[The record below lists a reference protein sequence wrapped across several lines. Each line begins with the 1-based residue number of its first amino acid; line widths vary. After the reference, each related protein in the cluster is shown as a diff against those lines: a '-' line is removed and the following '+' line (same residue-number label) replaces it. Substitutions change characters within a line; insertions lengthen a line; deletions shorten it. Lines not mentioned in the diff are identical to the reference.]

1 MNILE
6 IIEKKR
12 DKKELEKEEIE
23 YFINGYTK
31 GEIADYQAAALVM
44 AIFLNG
50 MTKEE
55 TANLTLAMANSGE
68 ILDLSKLNKTI
79 VDKHST
85 GGVGDKVSICLL
97 PLVASLGVPVAKMSG
112 RGLGFT
118 GGTVDKMQSIPGYKT
133 EIDMNTF
140 VKNVENVGI
149 SMISQTMNLA
159 PADKK
164 LYALR
169 DSISCVESIPLI
181 ASSIMSKKIASG
193 AEKIVIDVTVGKGA
207 FMKNMQD
214 AEKLANEMI
223 EIGKLA
229 NRETV
234 CILTNMNEPLGYA
247 VGNNLEVIEAIDFL
261 KGKMPEDL
269 KEVVLELGSYMIKLA
284 GLGDNL
290 EENKLKMLEN
300 ISNGKAFNKFA
311 EMVKNQGGDVSYLED
326 TNKFV
331 KAKYVEP
338 IKTEKNGYIQ
348 EIDAEE
354 VGKIACSLGA
364 GRIRKEDKIDHTAG
378 IKLCKKVSEKVSN
391 GEDLAYIYSNDVEKL
406 QIAKKKLAG
415 VIRIDDKKIEQ
426 EPTICYSSI
435 RHKNQPF

>member
-12 DKKELEKEEIE
+12 EKQELTKEEIK
-23 YFINGYTK
+23 YFVKGYVE

-44 AIFLNG
+44 AIYLNG
-50 MTKEE
+50 MTKQE
-55 TANLTLAMANSGE
+55 TTNLTISMANSGE

-133 EIDMNTF
+133 EIDIHKF
-140 VKNVENVGI
+140 IQNVENVGI

-193 AEKIVIDVTVGKGA
+193 AEKIVLDVTVGKGA
-207 FMKNMQD
+207 FMKNMEN
-214 AEKLANEMI
+214 AKELAKEMI

-234 CILTNMNEPLGYA
+234 CVLTNMNEPLGHA

-269 KEVVLELGSYMIKLA
+269 KQVVLELGAYMIKLA
-284 GLGDNL
+284 GLGESL
-290 EENKLKMLEN
+290 EENKKKMLEN
-300 ISNGKAFNKFA
+300 ISNGKAYNKLV
-311 EMVKNQGGDVSYLED
+311 EMVKNQEGDISYLED
-326 TNKFV
+326 TNKFE
-331 KAKYVEP
+331 KAKIIEP
-338 IKTEKNGYIQ
+338 IIAKQDGYIQ
-348 EIDAEE
+348 EINAEE
-354 VGKIACSLGA
+354 IGKVACELGA
-364 GRIRKEDKIDHTAG
+364 GRVRKEDQIDYTVG
-378 IKLCKKVSEKVSN
+378 IKLNKKVADKISKGDVLGYIHSNNKEKF
-391 GEDLAYIYSNDVEKL
+391 EEAERKL
-406 QIAKKKLAG
+406 EQIIKINENEVKK
-415 VIRIDDKKIEQ
+415 
-426 EPTICYSSI
+426 EPTIFGIC
-435 RHKNQPF
+435 K

>member
-12 DKKELEKEEIE
+12 EKQELTKEEIK
-23 YFINGYTK
+23 YFVKGYVD

-44 AIFLNG
+44 AIYLNG
-50 MTKEE
+50 MTKQE
-55 TANLTLAMANSGE
+55 TTNLTIEMANSGE

-133 EIDMNTF
+133 EIDIHKF
-140 VKNVENVGI
+140 IQNVENVGI

-193 AEKIVIDVTVGKGA
+193 AEKIVLDVTVGKGA
-207 FMKNMQD
+207 FMKNMEN
-214 AEKLANEMI
+214 AKELANEMI

-234 CILTNMNEPLGYA
+234 CVLTNMNEPLGHA

-261 KGKMPEDL
+261 KGKMTEDL
-269 KEVVLELGSYMIKLA
+269 KQVVLELGAYMIKLA
-284 GLGDNL
+284 GLGESL
-290 EENKLKMLEN
+290 EENKKKMLEN
-300 ISNGKAFNKFA
+300 IANGKAYNKLV
-311 EMVKNQGGDVSYLED
+311 EMVKNQEGDISYLED
-326 TNKFV
+326 TNKFER
-331 KAKYVEP
+331 AKIIEP
-338 IKTEKNGYIQ
+338 IIAKQDGYIQ
-348 EIDAEE
+348 EINAEE
-354 VGKIACSLGA
+354 IGKVACELGA
-364 GRIRKEDKIDHTAG
+364 GRVRKEDQIDYTVGIILNKKIADKISKGDVLGYIH
-378 IKLCKKVSEKVSN
+378 SN
-391 GEDLAYIYSNDVEKL
+391 N
-406 QIAKKKLAG
+406 KKKFEEAERKLEQIIKINENE
-415 VIRIDDKKIEQ
+415 VKK
-426 EPTICYSSI
+426 EPTIFGIC
-435 RHKNQPF
+435 K

>member
-12 DKKELEKEEIE
+12 EKQELTKEEIK
-23 YFINGYTK
+23 YFVKGYVDGK
-31 GEIADYQAAALVM
+31 IADYQAAALVM
-44 AIFLNG
+44 AIYLNG
-50 MTKEE
+50 MTKQE
-55 TANLTLAMANSGE
+55 TTNLTIEMANSGE

-133 EIDMNTF
+133 EIDIHKF
-140 VKNVENVGI
+140 IQNVENVGI

-193 AEKIVIDVTVGKGA
+193 AEKIVLDVTVGKGA
-207 FMKNMQD
+207 FMKNMEN
-214 AEKLANEMI
+214 AKELANEMI

-234 CILTNMNEPLGYA
+234 CVLTNMNEPLGYA

-269 KEVVLELGSYMIKLA
+269 KQVVLELGAYMINLA
-284 GLGDNL
+284 GLGEDL
-290 EENKLKMLEN
+290 EENKNKMLEN
-300 ISNGKAFNKFA
+300 ISNGKAYDKFV
-311 EMVKNQGGDVSYLED
+311 EMVKNQEGDISYLED
-326 TNKFV
+326 TSKFK
-331 KAKYVEP
+331 KAKIIEP
-338 IKTEKNGYIQ
+338 IMAKQDGYIQ
-348 EIDAEE
+348 EINAEE
-354 VGKIACSLGA
+354 IGKVTCGLGA
-364 GRIRKEDKIDHTAG
+364 GRVKKEDIIDYSVG
-378 IKLCKKVSEKVSN
+378 VILNKKVADKVSK
-391 GEDLAYIYSNDVEKL
+391 GDILGYIHSNSKEKFEEAERKL
-406 QIAKKKLAG
+406 EQIIK
-415 VIRIDDKKIEQ
+415 INENKIEK
-426 EPTICYSSI
+426 EPTIFGIC
-435 RHKNQPF
+435 K

>member
-12 DKKELEKEEIE
+12 EKQELTKEEIK
-23 YFINGYTK
+23 YFVKGYVDGK
-31 GEIADYQAAALVM
+31 IADYQAAALVM
-44 AIFLNG
+44 AIYLNG
-50 MTKEE
+50 MTKQE
-55 TANLTLAMANSGE
+55 TTNLTIEMANSGE

-133 EIDMNTF
+133 EIDIHKF
-140 VKNVENVGI
+140 IQNVENVGI

-193 AEKIVIDVTVGKGA
+193 AEKIVLDVTVGKGA
-207 FMKNMQD
+207 FMKNMEN
-214 AEKLANEMI
+214 AKELANEMI

-229 NRETV
+229 DRETV
-234 CILTNMNEPLGYA
+234 CVLTNMNEPLGYA

-269 KEVVLELGSYMIKLA
+269 KQVVLELGAYMINLA
-284 GLGDNL
+284 GLGEDL
-290 EENKLKMLEN
+290 EENKNKMLEN
-300 ISNGKAFNKFA
+300 ISNGKAYDKFV
-311 EMVKNQGGDVSYLED
+311 EMVKNQEGDISYLED
-326 TNKFV
+326 TSKFE
-331 KAKYVEP
+331 KAKIIEP
-338 IKTEKNGYIQ
+338 IMAKQDGYIQ
-348 EIDAEE
+348 EINAEE
-354 VGKIACSLGA
+354 IGKVTCGLGA
-364 GRIRKEDKIDHTAG
+364 GRVKKEDIIDYSVG
-378 IKLCKKVSEKVSN
+378 IILNKKVADKVSK
-391 GEDLAYIYSNDVEKL
+391 GDILGYIHSNSKEKFEEAERKL
-406 QIAKKKLAG
+406 EQI
-415 VIRIDDKKIEQ
+415 IKINEN
-426 EPTICYSSI
+426 EIEKETTIFGIC
-435 RHKNQPF
+435 K

>member
-12 DKKELEKEEIE
+12 DKKELTREEIE
-23 YFINGYTK
+23 HFVKGYVNE
-31 GEIADYQAAALVM
+31 EIADYQASALVM

-50 MTKEE
+50 MTKQE
-55 TANLTLAMANSGE
+55 TKNLTMAMAQSGE
-68 ILDLSKLNKTI
+68 MLDLSKLNKTI

-133 EIDMNTF
+133 DIDINSF
-140 VKNVENVGI
+140 IKNVENIGI

-193 AEKIVIDVTVGKGA
+193 AEKIVLDVTVGKGA
-207 FMKNMQD
+207 FMKDIQH
-214 AEKLANEMI
+214 AKKLASEMI

-234 CILTNMNEPLGYA
+234 CILTNMDEPLGYA
-247 VGNNLEVIEAIDFL
+247 IGNNLEVIEAINFL
-261 KGKMPEDL
+261 KGEMPEDL
-269 KEVVLELGSYMIKLA
+269 KEVVLELGANMIKLA
-284 GLGDNL
+284 GLGDKL
-290 EENKLKMLEN
+290 EENKTKMLEN
-300 ISNGKAFNKFA
+300 IKNGKGYNKFV
-311 EMVKNQGGDVSYLED
+311 EMVKNQEGDITYLED
-326 TNKFV
+326 TNKFP
-331 KAKYVEP
+331 KAKYVEA
-338 IKTEKNGYIQ
+338 IKANQDGYIQ
-348 EIDAEE
+348 EINAEE
-354 VGKIACSLGA
+354 VGKVACNLGA
-364 GRIRKEDKIDHTAG
+364 GRIRKEDKIDYTVG
-378 IKLCKKVSEKVSN
+378 IKLCKKVSEKISK
-391 GEDLAYIYSNDVEKL
+391 GENLAYIYANDIEKL
-406 QIAKKKLAG
+406 EIAKRELRNIIKIDKN
-415 VIRIDDKKIEQ
+415 RIEKI
-426 EPTICYSSI
+426 PTILS
-435 RHKNQPF
+435 

>member
-12 DKKELEKEEIE
+12 EKQELTKEEIK
-23 YFINGYTK
+23 YFVKGYVDGK
-31 GEIADYQAAALVM
+31 IADYQAAALVM
-44 AIFLNG
+44 AIYLNG
-50 MTKEE
+50 MTKQE
-55 TANLTLAMANSGE
+55 TTNLTIEMANSGE

-118 GGTVDKMQSIPGYKT
+118 GGTVDKIQSIPGYKT
-133 EIDMNTF
+133 EIDIHKF
-140 VKNVENVGI
+140 IQNVENVGI

-193 AEKIVIDVTVGKGA
+193 AEKIVLDVTVGKGA
-207 FMKNMQD
+207 FMKNMEN
-214 AEKLANEMI
+214 AKELANEMI

-234 CILTNMNEPLGYA
+234 CVLTNMNEPLGYA

-261 KGKMPEDL
+261 KGKTPEDL
-269 KEVVLELGSYMIKLA
+269 KQVVLELGAYMINLA
-284 GLGDNL
+284 GLGEDL
-290 EENKLKMLEN
+290 EENKNKMLEN
-300 ISNGKAFNKFA
+300 ISNGKAYDKFV
-311 EMVKNQGGDVSYLED
+311 EMVKNQEGDISYLED
-326 TNKFV
+326 TSKFE
-331 KAKYVEP
+331 KAKIIEP
-338 IKTEKNGYIQ
+338 IMAKQDGYIQ
-348 EIDAEE
+348 EINAEE
-354 VGKIACSLGA
+354 IGKVTCGLGA
-364 GRIRKEDKIDHTAG
+364 GRVKKEDIIDYSVG
-378 IKLCKKVSEKVSN
+378 VILNKKVADKVSK
-391 GEDLAYIYSNDVEKL
+391 GDILGYIHSNSKEKFEEAERKL
-406 QIAKKKLAG
+406 EQI
-415 VIRIDDKKIEQ
+415 IKINEN
-426 EPTICYSSI
+426 EIEKETTIFGIC
-435 RHKNQPF
+435 K

>member
-12 DKKELEKEEIE
+12 EKQELTKEEIK
-23 YFINGYTK
+23 YFVKGYVDGK
-31 GEIADYQAAALVM
+31 IADYQAAALVM
-44 AIFLNG
+44 AIYLNG
-50 MTKEE
+50 MTKQE
-55 TANLTLAMANSGE
+55 TTNLTIEMANSGE

-118 GGTVDKMQSIPGYKT
+118 GGTVDKMQSITGYKT
-133 EIDMNTF
+133 EIDIHKF
-140 VKNVENVGI
+140 IQNVENVGI

-193 AEKIVIDVTVGKGA
+193 AEKIVLDVTVGKGA
-207 FMKNMQD
+207 FMKNMEN
-214 AEKLANEMI
+214 AKELANEMI

-234 CILTNMNEPLGYA
+234 CVLTNMNEPLGYA

-261 KGKMPEDL
+261 KGKMPKDL
-269 KEVVLELGSYMIKLA
+269 KQVVLELGAYMIKLA
-284 GLGDNL
+284 GLGEKL
-290 EENKLKMLEN
+290 EENKNKMLEN
-300 ISNGKAFNKFA
+300 ISNGKAYNKFV
-311 EMVKNQGGDVSYLED
+311 EMVKNQEGDISYLED
-326 TNKFV
+326 TNKFE
-331 KAKYVEP
+331 KAKIIEP
-338 IKTEKNGYIQ
+338 IIAKQDGYIQ
-348 EIDAEE
+348 EINAEE
-354 VGKIACSLGA
+354 IGKVACGLGA
-364 GRIRKEDKIDHTAG
+364 GRVRKEDQIDYSVG
-378 IKLCKKVSEKVSN
+378 VILNKKVADKVAKGDILGYIHSNSKEKFEEAERKLEQIIKIN
-391 GEDLAYIYSNDVEKL
+391 ENEIEK
-406 QIAKKKLAG
+406 
-415 VIRIDDKKIEQ
+415 
-426 EPTICYSSI
+426 EPTIFGIC
-435 RHKNQPF
+435 K

>member
-12 DKKELEKEEIE
+12 DNKELTKEEID
-23 YFINGYTK
+23 FFVKGYTK
-31 GEIADYQAAALVM
+31 EEIADYQAASLVM
-44 AIFLNG
+44 AIYLNG
-50 MTKEE
+50 MTKQE
-55 TANLTLAMANSGE
+55 TTNLTLAMANSGE
-68 ILDLSKLNKTI
+68 ILDLSKLNKVI

-118 GGTVDKMQSIPGYKT
+118 GGTVDKMQSIPGYNT
-133 EIDMNTF
+133 DIDMNSF
-140 VKNVENVGI
+140 VQNVENIGI

-193 AEKIVIDVTVGKGA
+193 AEKIVLDVTVGKGA
-207 FMKNMQD
+207 FMKKMQD

-234 CILTNMNEPLGYA
+234 CILTNMDEPLGYA
-247 VGNNLEVIEAIDFL
+247 VGNNLEVIEAIEFL
-261 KGKMPEDL
+261 KEEMPEDL
-269 KEVVLELGSYMIKLA
+269 KQVVLELGSYMIKLA
-284 GLGDNL
+284 GLGEDL
-290 EENKLKMLEN
+290 EENKIKMLEN
-300 ISNGKAFNKFA
+300 IKNRKALNKFA
-311 EMVKNQGGDVSYLED
+311 EMVKNQGGDISYLEN
-326 TNKFV
+326 TSKFS
-331 KAKYVEP
+331 KAKYIEP
-338 IKTEKNGYIQ
+338 IKSEKDGYIQ
-348 EIDAEE
+348 EINAEE
-354 VGKIACSLGA
+354 VGKVACSLGA
-364 GRIRKEDKIDHTAG
+364 GRIRKEDKIDYSVG
-378 IKLCKKVSEKVSN
+378 IKLCKKVAEKVSQ
-391 GEDLAYIYSNDVEKL
+391 GDDLAYVYANDIEKL
-406 QIAKKKLAG
+406 QMAKQKLENIIKISEG
-415 VIRIDDKKIEQ
+415 EIEQ
-426 EPTICYSSI
+426 KPTIFGIC
-435 RHKNQPF
+435 K

>member
-12 DKKELEKEEIE
+12 DNKELTKEEIE
-23 YFINGYTK
+23 FFIKGYTE
-31 GEIADYQAAALVM
+31 GTIADYQASALVM
-44 AIFLNG
+44 AIYLNG
-50 MTKEE
+50 MTKQE
-55 TANLTLAMANSGE
+55 TTHLTLAMANSGE

-133 EIDMNTF
+133 DIDMNSF
-140 VKNVENVGI
+140 IQNVENIGI

-193 AEKIVIDVTVGKGA
+193 AEKIVLDVTVGKGA
-207 FMKNMQD
+207 FMKNMDD
-214 AEKLANEMI
+214 AKKLSNEMI

-234 CILTNMNEPLGYA
+234 CILTNMDEPVGYA
-247 VGNNLEVIEAIDFL
+247 IGNNLEVIEAIEFL

-269 KEVVLELGSYMIKLA
+269 KTVVFELGAYMIKLA
-284 GLGDNL
+284 GLGDDL
-290 EENKLKMLEN
+290 EENKIKMLEN
-300 ISNGKAFNKFA
+300 INNGKAFDKFE
-311 EMVKNQGGDVSYLED
+311 EMVRNQGGDISYLEN
-326 TNKFV
+326 TEKFEKAKFIESV
-331 KAKYVEP
+331 KAD
-338 IKTEKNGYIQ
+338 KNGYIK
-348 EIDAEE
+348 EINAED
-354 VGKIACSLGA
+354 VGKVACNLGA
-364 GRIRKEDKIDHTAG
+364 GRIKKEDQIDYTVG
-378 IKLCKKVSEKVSN
+378 VKLCKKNSEEVIE
-391 GEDLAYIYSNDVEKL
+391 GEDIAYIYANDVEKL
-406 QIAKKKLAG
+406 KIAKQKLME
-415 VIRIDDKKIEQ
+415 IIKIDVEKVKQ
-426 EPTICYSSI
+426 EPTIFGIC
-435 RHKNQPF
+435 K